1 MKQFLQNLL
10 VRALCTLLVGI
21 LLIVFNADIARWI
34 VILSGIVFIIPGAGA
49 LVSYLRRD
57 PENRQIMLY
66 PILGAGSILFGL
78 VQIIWPTLFLAAIM
92 YILAG
97 LLLVMAATQMY
108 TLWDIQRKGVRL
120 HPSYYI
126 VPVIQLAVGLYIILA
141 DSYEEAAKV
150 AGLPVI
156 LLGCGFIAYA
166 LLELWT
172 IYMLRSSSK
181 DIVPMP

>member
-1 MKQFLQNLL
+1 
-10 VRALCTLLVGI
+10 
-21 LLIVFNADIARWI
+21 
-34 VILSGIVFIIPGAGA
+34 
-49 LVSYLRRD
+49 
-57 PENRQIMLY
+57 
-66 PILGAGSILFGL
+66 
-78 VQIIWPTLFLAAIM
+78 M